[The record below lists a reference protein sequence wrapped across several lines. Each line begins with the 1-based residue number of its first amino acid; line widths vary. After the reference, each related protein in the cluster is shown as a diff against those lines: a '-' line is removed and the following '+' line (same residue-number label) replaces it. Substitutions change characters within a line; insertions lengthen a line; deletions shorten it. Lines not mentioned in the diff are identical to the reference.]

1 MFNWTY
7 FILLTFAGFY
17 SGFVGHSQ
25 NQEIGNQPLW
35 TLTPF
40 ASFTAGLIGLAAFV
54 FAVWSGFTFGFYWF
68 AISIGEIILGAFLS
82 GVVKATVR

>member
-7 FILLTFAGFY
+7 FTLLTFAGFY

-25 NQEIGNQPLW
+25 NQQIGSQPLW
-35 TLTPF
+35 TLSPL
-40 ASFTAGLIGLAAFV
+40 AGFTASLVGLAAFI

-68 AISIGEIILGAFLS
+68 AISMAEIVLGAFLS
-82 GVVKATVR
+82 GVVKAVAK